1 MNKIRAFYVKHPKF
15 RQGLN
20 IVEVYVN
27 NLNLLSW
34 IVMGALISTVVFILY
49 CMLSDELQK
58 PITTIVGF
66 ILTSI
71 AIPLLLD
78 NNKKRYEQ
86 KCEHYEKCSEFYKE
100 LVNCILHVLQCKTDN
115 LTDALRA
122 LSDCV
127 SENYAFMCLNCTA
140 SFLRSVTDLKD
151 ECDCYSIKEGK
162 FSMDSFR
169 FFSENC
175 IQEIRKEGNIKGKF
189 SFNGVLLNTNCAK
202 TTEVAKNEHTSKT
215 TNRPDPVW

>member
-100 LVNCILHVLQCKTDN
+100 LVNCILHVLQC
-115 LTDALRA
+115 LSLPSRIRMCSCQVSDAAPLP
-122 LSDCV
+122 CH
-127 SENYAFMCLNCTA
+127 
-140 SFLRSVTDLKD
+140 
-151 ECDCYSIKEGK
+151 
-162 FSMDSFR
+162 
-169 FFSENC
+169 
-175 IQEIRKEGNIKGKF
+175 QESGN
-189 SFNGVLLNTNCAK
+189 
-202 TTEVAKNEHTSKT
+202 
-215 TNRPDPVW
+215 